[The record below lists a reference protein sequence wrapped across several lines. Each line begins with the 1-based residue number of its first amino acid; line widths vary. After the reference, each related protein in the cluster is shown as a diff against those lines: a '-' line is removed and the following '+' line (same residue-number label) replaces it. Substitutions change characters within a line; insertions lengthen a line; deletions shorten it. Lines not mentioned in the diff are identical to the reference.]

1 MKKILNVVFVIL
13 CILLLLPIID
23 AYFYNQRELNI
34 LEVEYKTIK
43 YRTGDILFFKWQD
56 MNMFNKT
63 PMKMKYNM
71 INYTQTYLNSIPHI
85 ILCKMDFAHSGIV
98 IVINNI
104 PYIYELN
111 VTSAYPFKKV
121 FCKYRNKLI
130 PKNNIKPV
138 LHNISDIKCY
148 LGDIYHISY
157 IGPKIKEYI
166 IFNVLEI
173 HKDDI
178 LSHVHLIYNR
188 FFEKKH
194 VQDKQTTC
202 IGFIVTILEQ
212 FGIETHNLNQ
222 HSIPLCLKKF
232 CIKSIHYNNFF
243 SKINKY

>member
-1 MKKILNVVFVIL
+1 MKKILNLVFVIL

-34 LEVEYKTIK
+34 LEVDYKKIT

-63 PMKMKYNM
+63 PMKMKYDM
-71 INYTQTYLNSIPHI
+71 INYTQNYLNLIPHI
-85 ILCKMDFAHSGIV
+85 IVCKFDSIHSGVV

-111 VTSAYPFKKV
+111 VISAYPFKKL
-121 FCKYRNKLI
+121 FCKYRNKI
-130 PKNNIKPV
+130 INKDNINPI
-138 LHNISDIKCY
+138 LHNISDIKYY
-148 LGDIYHISY
+148 LGDVHHISY
-157 IGPKIKEYI
+157 RGPEIKEDI

-178 LSHVHLIYNR
+178 LSHVHLIYNYLT
-188 FFEKKH
+188 KQKMTKH
-194 VQDKQTTC
+194 ITC
-202 IGFIVTILEQ
+202 VGFIVSILEQ

-222 HSIPLCLKKF
+222 ISIPLCLKNF
-232 CIKSIHYNNFF
+232 CIKSAHYNNFF